1 MTHNQI
7 LPPMSP
13 KLLKLIPQLQMPMLK
28 MIQLQPVVR
37 QQKKQWTRPRMTTGT
52 QMHLL
57 LMSPMWLKAS
67 EHKSE

>member
-13 KLLKLIPQLQMPMLK
+13 KLLKLI
-28 MIQLQPVVR
+28 QLQPVVR
-37 QQKKQWTRPRMTTGT
+37 QQKKQWKRPRTTTGT
-52 QMHLL
+52 QMRLL
-57 LMSPMWLKAS
+57 LMNPMWLKAS

>member
-13 KLLKLIPQLQMPMLK
+13 KLLKLI
-28 MIQLQPVVR
+28 QLQPVVR
-37 QQKKQWTRPRMTTGT
+37 QQKKQWKRPRTTTGT
-52 QMHLL
+52 QMRLL
-57 LMSPMWLKAS
+57 LMNPTWLKAS